1 MEGGGVGGLHQPRL
15 RARPGDQCQVV
26 QVRREEEELEDYTS
40 LAFERNLEVTKIL
53 QIKREEEELGNYT
66 SLVLKWDI
74 EVKLKSCVV

>member
-1 MEGGGVGGLHQPRL
+1 M
-15 RARPGDQCQVV
+15 
-26 QVRREEEELEDYTS
+26 EDYTS